1 MAVNPYQLS
10 NIMNSLKQGQRMSG
24 NIQRGDRFAT
34 SKFMG
39 QETETAQD
47 LMRKKEKEIADI
59 LGSQSKEEKLLGG
72 LSQGLSAGASFMNPL
87 AGGLTSGLT
96 SLLSSGYKKRKAEK
110 RIGAARQASK
120 MPSKYAKS
128 WLGKSTKDF
137 TGGYE
142 TQFDEM
148 KRSLASDSDIFKSAL
163 MSGLGTYLLSGGA
176 DKMETLGA
184 AGDMGMFSGGLDFTG
199 AGEGALFGE
208 GNLLQTFFKGGEESK
223 DAAVLLAPLLQRLNY
238 EN

>member
-96 SLLSSGYKKRKAEK
+96 SLLSSSYKKRKEEK
-110 RIGAARQASK
+110 RIGAARQASQ
-120 MPSKYAKS
+120 MPEKYAKS
-128 WLGKSTKDF
+128 WLGKTTKDF

>member
-1 MAVNPYQLS
+1 
-10 NIMNSLKQGQRMSG
+10 
-24 NIQRGDRFAT
+24 
-34 SKFMG
+34 
-39 QETETAQD
+39 
-47 LMRKKEKEIADI
+47 
-59 LGSQSKEEKLLGG
+59 
-72 LSQGLSAGASFMNPL
+72 MNPL

-96 SLLSSGYKKRKAEK
+96 SLLSSSYKKRKEEK
-110 RIGAARQASK
+110 RIGAARQASQ
-120 MPSKYAKS
+120 MPEKYAKS
-128 WLGKSTKDF
+128 WLGKTTKDF

>member
-10 NIMNSLKQGQRMSG
+10 NIMNSLQQGQRMSG

-96 SLLSSGYKKRKAEK
+96 SLLSSSYKKRKEEK
-110 RIGAARQASK
+110 RIGAARQASQ
-120 MPSKYAKS
+120 MPEKYAKS
-128 WLGKSTKDF
+128 WLGKTTKDF

>member
-10 NIMNSLKQGQRMSG
+10 NIMNSLQQGQRMSG
-24 NIQRGDRFAT
+24 NIQRGDKFAT

-96 SLLSSGYKKRKAEK
+96 SLLSSSYKKRKEEK
-110 RIGAARQASK
+110 RIGAARQASQ
-120 MPSKYAKS
+120 MPEKYAKS
-128 WLGKSTKDF
+128 WLGKTTKDF